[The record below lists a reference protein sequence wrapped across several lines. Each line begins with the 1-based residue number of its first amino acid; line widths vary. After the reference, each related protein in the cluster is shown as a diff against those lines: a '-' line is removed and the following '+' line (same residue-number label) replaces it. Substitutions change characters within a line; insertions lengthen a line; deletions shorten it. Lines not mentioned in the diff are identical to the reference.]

1 MASNFLRNL
10 VGPQVDENGNP
21 IDDNGNPISVNPP
34 ADQADPQYEPNP
46 TFTGPGLNDPNRG
59 NILNT
64 DNPTPLGGPSSD
76 ATSEEMVR
84 ELTPEPAPKI
94 EPRDRSG
101 HDDILRQIAELNAK
115 RSPWME
121 QNQGIY
127 KAQAGLQSLLGE
139 EDRASEQDY
148 QGRLQEASMYGKN
161 ATNQQK
167 VDAQR
172 YGYDTRF
179 NAALLGANARTDV
192 ANTQGDTRRDVA
204 NIYGETRRDVTG
216 TQGDTARAVAGINA
230 GAHTGAAQIAA
241 DASIYRTDSA
251 GSAKSAVPKLPPSTQ
266 KALNDIV
273 SDSTLSDQE
282 IGVKANQL
290 LSGLAPLP
298 DGSRLRWSY
307 RDKAPV
313 RVGGGAKGT
322 VPSMTSAPVGQDATI
337 QPSTAQSAPAPVAGN
352 GAGPQEGDIQK
363 KGTAMR
369 IFKNG
374 TWEPY
379 VG

>member
-1 MASNFLRNL
+1 MSSNYLRNL

-115 RSPWME
+115 KSPWME

-172 YGYDTRF
+172 YGYDQRL
-179 NAALLGANARTDV
+179 AGLLGQQTLRNQGWLDNTGAKGQNALDL
-192 ANTQGDTRRDVA
+192 QGAKGDNA
-204 NIYGETRRDVTG
+204 VTLQGMKG
-216 TQGDTARAVAGINA
+216 TTALGVAGVNA
-230 GAHTGAAQIAA
+230 GARITTTGMNKETPLGIQAMPRRSASSGA
-241 DASIYRTDSA
+241 D
-251 GSAKSAVPKLPPSTQ
+251 GSAIPKLPADTQ
-266 KALNDIV
+266 KRINAIV
-273 SDSTLSDQE
+273 TDATLSDQDK
-282 IGVKANQL
+282 GNQL
-290 LSGLAPLP
+290 NQVLSPLCLA
-298 DGSRLRWSY
+298 WSG
-307 RDKAPV
+307 RDKTIV
-313 RVGGGAKGT
+313 RKPTLGSGGGIKGT
-322 VPSMTSAPVGQDATI
+322 NPATPAAAS
-337 QPSTAQSAPAPVAGN
+337 PSTTDPLGILS
-352 GAGPQEGDIQK
+352 
-363 KGTAMR
+363 
-369 IFKNG
+369 
-374 TWEPY
+374 
-379 VG
+379 